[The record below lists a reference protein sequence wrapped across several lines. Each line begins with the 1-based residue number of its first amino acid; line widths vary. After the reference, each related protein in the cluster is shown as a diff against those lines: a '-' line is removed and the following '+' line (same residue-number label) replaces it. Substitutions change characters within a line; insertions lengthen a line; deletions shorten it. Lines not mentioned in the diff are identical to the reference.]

1 MIYEENFK
9 IGLKDIGKNNLIKNK
24 AILEMLENIGAFQ
37 SDLVGYG
44 INDIIKNK
52 ITWILLEWDLKVID
66 RPEYGNELKIRTWA
80 RNANR
85 FFTYRDFEIY
95 VKDKLVAVATSKWAL
110 VDIEKRKIAI
120 ITEEII
126 KAYKMEDKSVLKIDN
141 LEKIKMPEKFENV
154 VKYEIKRRDIDV
166 NKHLHN
172 LYYLDLAYEALPEDI
187 YNNKRPFNNVK
198 IVYKKEIKLGDIVN
212 CEYSKVEGKH
222 VIIIKDQEEQ
232 KVHAII
238 ELY

>member
-1 MIYEENFK
+1 
-9 IGLKDIGKNNLIKNK
+9 
-24 AILEMLENIGAFQ
+24 
-37 SDLVGYG
+37 
-44 INDIIKNK
+44 
-52 ITWILLEWDLKVID
+52 
-66 RPEYGNELKIRTWA
+66 
-80 RNANR
+80 
-85 FFTYRDFEIY
+85 
-95 VKDKLVAVATSKWAL
+95 
-110 VDIEKRKIAI
+110 
-120 ITEEII
+120 
-126 KAYKMEDKSVLKIDN
+126 MEDKSVLKIDN
-141 LEKIKMPEKFENV
+141 LEKIKMPEKFENI

>member
-1 MIYEENFK
+1 M
-9 IGLKDIGKNNLIKNK
+9 
-24 AILEMLENIGAFQ
+24 
-37 SDLVGYG
+37 
-44 INDIIKNK
+44 
-52 ITWILLEWDLKVID
+52 
-66 RPEYGNELKIRTWA
+66 
-80 RNANR
+80 
-85 FFTYRDFEIY
+85 
-95 VKDKLVAVATSKWAL
+95 
-110 VDIEKRKIAI
+110 DIEKRKIAI

-141 LEKIKMPEKFENV
+141 LEKIKMPEKFENI

>member
-1 MIYEENFK
+1 M
-9 IGLKDIGKNNLIKNK
+9 
-24 AILEMLENIGAFQ
+24 
-37 SDLVGYG
+37 
-44 INDIIKNK
+44 
-52 ITWILLEWDLKVID
+52 
-66 RPEYGNELKIRTWA
+66 
-80 RNANR
+80 
-85 FFTYRDFEIY
+85 
-95 VKDKLVAVATSKWAL
+95 AL

-141 LEKIKMPEKFENV
+141 LEKIKMPEKFENI